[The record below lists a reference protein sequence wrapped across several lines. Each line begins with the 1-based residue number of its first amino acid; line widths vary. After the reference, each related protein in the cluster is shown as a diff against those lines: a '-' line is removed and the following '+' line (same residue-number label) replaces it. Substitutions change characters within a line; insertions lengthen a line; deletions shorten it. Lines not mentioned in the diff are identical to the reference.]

1 MPKKKTGA
9 EKRKARKKKA
19 AAKAAKAAERKAKDM
34 KDEMNLERMFLVI
47 KDHYEGVRDGED
59 VKEAKTLSDGYVH
72 AVYETL
78 STHPT
83 SRGETPAMKKILL
96 WMLNHGYP
104 PPGYTEPVPATRV
117 CEEWSEV
124 FTGEGGK
131 DDIWNIHV
139 WFPEA
144 KGAGKVPLG
153 DSKTNAEY
161 VRERFSDAL
170 HAKILEE
177 WWPKTKART
186 IGEVLNHP
194 DASGLD
200 PEFLWAQMLKHCE
213 THAGGSCVTRAV
225 ALTQL
230 FPSMYTDANV
240 CFGALKKL
248 SEDSKGGVGEG
259 AASQK
264 YHYLYGGK

>member
-1 MPKKKTGA
+1 MPKKKTRA
-9 EKRKARKKKA
+9 QKRAAREKRA
-19 AAKAAKAAERKAKDM
+19 AAKAAAQAAAKAERKAKDRI
-34 KDEMNLERMFLVI
+34 DEENLERMFVVI

-59 VKEAKTLSDGYVH
+59 VKEANTLSEGYVR

-78 STHPT
+78 STHT
-83 SRGETPAMKKILL
+83 RETPAMKKILL
-96 WMLNHGYP
+96 WMVRHGYP
-104 PPGYTEPVPATRV
+104 PPGCTKPAPATRV
-117 CEEWSEV
+117 CEEWSDV

-131 DDIWNIHV
+131 DDIWNLHV

-144 KGAGKVPLG
+144 ERADEVP
-153 DSKTNAEY
+153 SSAEY
-161 VRERFSDAL
+161 VLERFNDAL

-194 DASGLD
+194 NADGLD
-200 PEFLWAQMLKHCE
+200 PEFLWRRMLEHCE
-213 THAGGSCVTRAV
+213 AHTGSCVTRAV

-230 FPSMYTDANV
+230 FPNRYTDEDV
-240 CFGALKKL
+240 CFGAMKIPP
-248 SEDSKGGVGEG
+248 EDLEGGGEEE
-259 AASQK
+259 AASQT